1 MVLLQCRHICSFKDV
16 CCELLHFQSWTDRS
30 EVKGWYVLP
39 PLSSDALLCCDG
51 GERRVHGRNAALR
64 WRKREG
70 SKEREGDTRTQ
81 QQQPSCGQVGS
92 ARGPRAPE
100 KSSPLLCAHFG
111 RTERKVTRKIEGK
124 VPPALPA
131 ATTVNRESPA
141 GRQKCILSV
150 VVGTRWSRGRW
161 FIRSSFF
168 KGQRALRVTFCTC
181 ASSKG
186 GLTKINIFIIFRLYL

>member
-1 MVLLQCRHICSFKDV
+1 MFTAGMQ
-16 CCELLHFQSWTDRS
+16 RS
-30 EVKGWYVLP
+30 
-39 PLSSDALLCCDG
+39 G
-51 GERRVHGRNAALR
+51 GERERAA
-64 WRKREG
+64 KRE
-70 SKEREGDTRTQ
+70 RETHGHN
-81 QQQPSCGQVGS
+81 SS
-92 ARGPRAPE
+92 SRAVDKWDRPVA
-100 KSSPLLCAHFG
+100 PVLLCAHFG

-186 GLTKINIFIIFRLYL
+186 GLTKINVFIIFRLYL

>member
-1 MVLLQCRHICSFKDV
+1 MFTAGMQ
-16 CCELLHFQSWTDRS
+16 RS
-30 EVKGWYVLP
+30 
-39 PLSSDALLCCDG
+39 G
-51 GERRVHGRNAALR
+51 GE
-64 WRKREG
+64 REG

-92 ARGPRAPE
+92 ARGPRAPK
-100 KSSPLLCAHFG
+100 KSAPLLCAHFG

-186 GLTKINIFIIFRLYL
+186 GLKKINVFIIFRLYL

>member
-1 MVLLQCRHICSFKDV
+1 MVSFTASEFRRAAVLWRGREACSRQECSAQV
-16 CCELLHFQSWTDRS
+16 E
-30 EVKGWYVLP
+30 
-39 PLSSDALLCCDG
+39 
-51 GERRVHGRNAALR
+51 
-64 WRKREG
+64 
-70 SKEREGDTRTQ
+70 KERGQQRERGRHTDTTAAAELWT
-81 QQQPSCGQVGS
+81 SGI
-92 ARGPRAPE
+92 GPWPPCSWEVVPAP
-100 KSSPLLCAHFG
+100 LCALWPDWEEGHEEN
-111 RTERKVTRKIEGK
+111 REGK

-168 KGQRALRVTFCTC
+168 KGQSALRVTFCTC

-186 GLTKINIFIIFRLYL
+186 GLTKINVFIIFRLYL